1 MRGGGE
7 GKRRQGD
14 RNRGLGGG
22 LAELDGELGQP
33 LRGAGFDIDAL
44 SGKPAAELAGAQARI
59 DIFPFQ
65 NGDNGGGPG
74 GGGPFQ
80 IAGPIAEQAG
90 MEADTAGGKTLLEVR
105 VQPGGE
111 VQRCEPAHQIR
122 SPQRCVWGCLQKP
135 QRLGQLH
142 RFIPNP
148 FPILISMIDPL
159 ARRVIPLSNI

>member
-1 MRGGGE
+1 
-7 GKRRQGD
+7 
-14 RNRGLGGG
+14 
-22 LAELDGELGQP
+22 
-33 LRGAGFDIDAL
+33 
-44 SGKPAAELAGAQARI
+44 
-59 DIFPFQ
+59 
-65 NGDNGGGPG
+65 
-74 GGGPFQ
+74 
-80 IAGPIAEQAG
+80 

-159 ARRVIPLSNI
+159 ARRVIPLSKYLKGSALETERNARVDFDLW